1 MKTWRQ
7 LAAAGLTL
15 MLLSWLSTAPAA
27 PSAKLWQ
34 RWNAFNPTSNAT
46 INHETWDNWLKS
58 FVSTDADG
66 VNRVAYGSV
75 TQNDRKLLKTYI
87 DDLTSLQISDYNRDQ
102 QRAYW
107 INLYNALTI
116 DIVLEH
122 YPLDSIRDIS
132 SGFFSSGPWRLKLAK
147 IEHEALTLDDIE
159 HRILRPI
166 WQDPRIHYAVNCAS
180 RGCPNLQLSAFTAEN
195 TETLL
200 DKAAR
205 DFINSPRGAE
215 VIDDKLR
222 VSRIYDWF
230 EKDFGGN
237 EAGVIR
243 HLRQYAN
250 GDLATALGPIEDID
264 EYAYDWQINAQGKS
278 N

>member
-7 LAAAGLTL
+7 LAATGLTL
-15 MLLSWLSTAPAA
+15 LLLSWFSTAPAA
-27 PSAKLWQ
+27 PSAKLWE
-34 RWNAFNPTSNAT
+34 RWNAFNPASNAT

-75 TQNDRKLLKTYI
+75 TQTDRKQLKTYI

-116 DIVLEH
+116 DIVLKH
-122 YPLDSIRDIS
+122 YPLESIRNIS
-132 SGFFSSGPWRLKLAK
+132 SGLFSSGPWRLKLAQ
-147 IEHEALTLDDIE
+147 IEGEALTLDDIE

-180 RGCPNLQLSAFTAEN
+180 LGCPNLQPSAFTAEN
-195 TETLL
+195 TENLL
-200 DKAAR
+200 QTAAR
-205 DFINSPRGAE
+205 EFINSARGAR
-215 VIDDKLR
+215 VIDNKLQ

-237 EAGVIR
+237 EAGVIK
-243 HLRQYAN
+243 HLRQYAT
-250 GDLATALGPIEDID
+250 GGLATALGSIEDID
-264 EYAYDWQINAQGKS
+264 EYAYDWQINAQEKS

>member
-1 MKTWRQ
+1 MKPWRQ

-15 MLLSWLSTAPAA
+15 LLLGWFSAAPAA
-27 PSAKLWQ
+27 PSAKLWE
-34 RWNAFNPTSNAT
+34 RWNEFNSASNAT
-46 INHETWDNWLKS
+46 IDHASWNNWLKS
-58 FVSTDADG
+58 FVSTDVDG

-75 TQNDRKLLKTYI
+75 TQSDRKLLKTYI
-87 DDLTSLQISDYNRDQ
+87 DHLTSLQISDYNRDQ
-102 QRAYW
+102 QLAYW

-122 YPLDSIRDIS
+122 YPLDSIREIS

-147 IEHEALTLDDIE
+147 IEGEALTLDDIE
-159 HRILRPI
+159 HRILRPV

-215 VIDDKLR
+215 VIDNKLR

-237 EAGVIR
+237 ETGVIR
-243 HLRQYAN
+243 HLLQYAS
-250 GDLATALGPIEDID
+250 GDLATALGLIEDID
-264 EYAYDWQINAQGKS
+264 TYAYDWQINAQ
-278 N
+278 

>member
-1 MKTWRQ
+1 MKPWRQ

-15 MLLSWLSTAPAA
+15 LLLGWFSAAPAA
-27 PSAKLWQ
+27 PSAKLWE
-34 RWNAFNPTSNAT
+34 RWNEFNPASNAT
-46 INHETWDNWLKS
+46 IDHASWSNWLKS
-58 FVSTDADG
+58 FVSTDVDG

-75 TQNDRKLLKTYI
+75 TQSDRKLLETYI
-87 DDLTSLQISDYNRDQ
+87 DNLTSLQISDYNRDQ
-102 QRAYW
+102 QLAYW

-122 YPLDSIRDIS
+122 YPLDSIREIS

-147 IEHEALTLDDIE
+147 IEGEALTLDDIE
-159 HRILRPI
+159 HRILRPV

-180 RGCPNLQLSAFTAEN
+180 LGCPNLQLSAFTAEN

-205 DFINSPRGAE
+205 DYINSPRGAE
-215 VIDDKLR
+215 VIDNKLR

-237 EAGVIR
+237 ETGVIG
-243 HLRQYAN
+243 HLLQYAS

-264 EYAYDWQINAQGKS
+264 AYAYDWQINAQ
-278 N
+278 

>member
-1 MKTWRQ
+1 MKTWRK

-15 MLLSWLSTAPAA
+15 LLLSWFTTAPAA
-27 PSAKLWQ
+27 PSAKLWE
-34 RWNAFNPTSNAT
+34 RWNAFNPASNAT
-46 INHETWDNWLKS
+46 INHANWDNWLKS

-66 VNRVAYGSV
+66 VNRVAYDSV
-75 TQNDRKLLKTYI
+75 TQTDREQLNTYI

-116 DIVLEH
+116 DVVLEH

-132 SGFFSSGPWRLKLAK
+132 AGLFSSGPWRLKLAQ
-147 IEHEALTLDDIE
+147 IEGEALTLDDIE

-180 RGCPNLQLSAFTAEN
+180 LGCPNLQPSAFTAVN

-200 DKAAR
+200 DKAAS
-205 DFINSPRGAE
+205 DFINSARGAR
-215 VIDDKLR
+215 VVDNKLQ

-237 EAGVIR
+237 EAGVIA
-243 HLRQYAN
+243 HLRQYATD
-250 GDLATALGPIEDID
+250 DLAIALGLIEDIE
-264 EYAYDWQINAQGKS
+264 EYAYDWQINAQGKL